1 MNLGT
6 WIKDILKGIWVGGT
20 LIKFSQENI
29 LKMNTGVV
37 KKQEDFSVE
46 EKHRLDLTKL
56 LLDETVRLICLE

>member
-20 LIKFSQENI
+20 LIKFLQENI

-37 KKQEDFSVE
+37 KKQEDISVE

>member
-37 KKQEDFSVE
+37 KKQEDFTVE

-56 LLDETVRLICLE
+56 LLDATVPLICLE

>member
-37 KKQEDFSVE
+37 KKQEDFTVE